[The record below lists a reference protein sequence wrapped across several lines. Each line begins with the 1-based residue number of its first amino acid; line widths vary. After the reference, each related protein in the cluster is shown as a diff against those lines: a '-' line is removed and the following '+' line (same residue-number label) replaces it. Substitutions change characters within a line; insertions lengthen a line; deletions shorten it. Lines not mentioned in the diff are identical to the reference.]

1 MSNRKRA
8 ARPNLF
14 LSIFCG
20 GTELALRILRLHEA
34 VSSGPLARLPSVAP
48 PICGA
53 IDYRGD
59 ALPVVDLAA
68 KLHLSAHRT
77 MEECWVIVVDVSI
90 EGERMLLG
98 VLAEAVGG
106 AYELDRDQIGA
117 PTEDSAIPPLCLLGI
132 GEIGSRL
139 VPLVDIGRIISVREL
154 EIASAIGDQEI
165 RARVPLDLKAIH

>member
-1 MSNRKRA
+1 MSDRNRA
-8 ARPNLF
+8 ANRNLF
-14 LSIFCG
+14 LSFFCG
-20 GTELALRILRLHEA
+20 GAELALRILRLHEA

-48 PICGA
+48 SICGA

-68 KLHLSAHRT
+68 NFNLAAQQT

-98 VLAEAVGG
+98 VLAEGLGG
-106 AYELDRDQIGA
+106 AYELDRDQIRA
-117 PTEDSAIPPLCLLGI
+117 PTEECAISPLYLLGI
-132 GEIGSRL
+132 GELGSRL
-139 VPLVDIGRIISVREL
+139 VPLVDIGRVVSTRDL

-165 RARVPLDLKAIH
+165 RARGPLGLKAIS